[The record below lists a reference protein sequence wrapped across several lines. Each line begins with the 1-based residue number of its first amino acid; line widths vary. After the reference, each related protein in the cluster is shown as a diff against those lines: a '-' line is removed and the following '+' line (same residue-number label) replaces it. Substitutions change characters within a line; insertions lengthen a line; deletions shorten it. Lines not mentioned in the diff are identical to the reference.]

1 MSSVILLLPEESGGQ
16 QNAIRKR
23 SLFPIKDH
31 LGHLDIDDDHEANNL
46 TSLTHDFLS
55 VTKHLTNAEIGE
67 LSDAAIEEYATEFLE
82 TRCTFGDSGNTKMGD
97 WFWPTGQGQ
106 KRLTYAEQTTR
117 IKEGIKGIMVNQC
130 DNKYATV
137 AKNLKRRRNE
147 AAEERLPVPEGS
159 ISRGSTPEKASR
171 SSSKGNCVAP
181 QMVRHAN

>member
-82 TRCTFGDSGNTKMGD
+82 TRCTFGDSGNAKMGD
-97 WFWPTGQGQ
+97 KFWPTGQHK
-106 KRLTYAEQTTR
+106 KRLTYVNQTVR
-117 IKEGIKGIMVNQC
+117 IREGIKGIMANQR
-130 DNKYATV
+130 DNKCATF
-137 AKNLKRRRNE
+137 AKNLKKRRSE
-147 AAEERLPVPEGS
+147 ATEEGLPTPEGS
-159 ISRGSTPEKASR
+159 ISSCSTPDEASR
-171 SSSKGNCVAP
+171 SSIKGK
-181 QMVRHAN
+181 